1 MSSHTKHV
9 HAADLDGKLLSQPSW
24 LQVSFLFRGCHHG
37 DSYLFY
43 HLLAMGHWLC
53 LHRSSLSV
61 SISKPTLAGP
71 PAFDVAVLS
80 SNYSNYLA
88 LGSYCSSEL

>member
-1 MSSHTKHV
+1 MRSHTKHV

-71 PAFDVAVLS
+71 PAFNVAVLS